1 MNSTVDISKILI
13 LSNLSLLSPNSK
25 IFVIVKSLCLEMFP
39 LTWFAC
45 DKKFSFHNDDW
56 GSEWKWFF
64 FFNILTVRDDVR
76 NLRINWRLS
85 TILKTSNKGVWSNV
99 NSVWRYAK
107 VCIYWLRWN
116 TNVKKTSFGQNK
128 RYKKVPSFFLLR
140 VLLFF
145 CESYFSYISCFPRRL
160 QDVFA
165 IRLPKTSWRRL
176 QDVFKTSSVRLYQ
189 DECLLWQN
197 AWTLWL

>member
-1 MNSTVDISKILI
+1 MKV
-13 LSNLSLLSPNSK
+13 
-25 IFVIVKSLCLEMFP
+25 V
-39 LTWFAC
+39 
-45 DKKFSFHNDDW
+45 
-56 GSEWKWFF
+56 F
-64 FFNILTVRDDVR
+64 FFNILMVRDDVR

-128 RYKKVPSFFLLR
+128 RYKKMPSFFLLR

-165 IRLPKTSWRRL
+165 IRLPKTSSRRVCKTSCNYVFKTSWKTKKCYTE
-176 QDVFKTSSVRLYQ
+176 DVFKTSSVRLYQ